1 MKKSKREKKPRH
13 AKKGAHKSID
23 TNLLG
28 PCGFY
33 CGFCLAYKKK
43 ICLGCRYQAD
53 KRAAEG
59 DINWC
64 THLNCAEKHGVMKC
78 SDCEDIPCKKE
89 FDPKTGMFSEL
100 YVSYIRDQIKPA

>member
-1 MKKSKREKKPRH
+1 MKSKTTHVVPGSKKE
-13 AKKGAHKSID
+13 ID
-23 TNLLG
+23 ANLLG

-59 DINWC
+59 VRDWC
-64 THLNCAEKHGVMKC
+64 TQLNCAERRGVTKC
-78 SDCEDIPCKKE
+78 SECDDIPCKE
-89 FDPKTGMFSEL
+89 FDPKDGIFSEV
-100 YVSYIRDQIKPA
+100 YVSYIRDEIKPAKRSSP